1 MNILVKLKRQFI
13 AISMSLVAFVL
24 IVIFS
29 SILMFFYR
37 ILIVPEKNDLENSAI
52 EILINKYDVD
62 KRYNDMQ
69 QGKFVF
75 LYLKTDEGYKF
86 LDGSMKEPLSD
97 EQFNIIYKYLS
108 SREDSDG
115 YVNDGINAGKNILYM
130 KRDFMNTGNEYLALS
145 YTKTYMV
152 FSNLFKALLTAFMSA
167 LVLIFFVASF
177 LANWALRPVER
188 AWKLQKQFIG
198 DASHELKTPLTV
210 ILANLK
216 ILKRDES
223 LTAEQS
229 KWVDNTNDE
238 AIRMK
243 DLVEEMLYL
252 ARGDIENNKFN
263 GTDVNFSELVEE
275 VLLTFESL
283 AFEKGL
289 SLMYDNIE
297 EDIYCVGD
305 KQQLKRMLIILV
317 DNAVK
322 YSDPGNDINVY
333 LYKNDKKIFFKI
345 TSIGE
350 VIKAENAKKIFE
362 RFIRESESRARNSV
376 GGYGLGL
383 SIAKNIVENHKG
395 KIKWEP
401 YDDIGNSFIVELEG

>member
-1 MNILVKLKRQFI
+1 
-13 AISMSLVAFVL
+13 MSLVAFVL
-24 IVIFS
+24 ILIFS
-29 SILMFFYR
+29 SILLFIYKTSISQDVENLKIRATQVVNNLEDENGNDRKTKLIENEIFVYKEEKGQYRFFKSTNN
-37 ILIVPEKNDLENSAI
+37 L
-52 EILINKYDVD
+52 
-62 KRYNDMQ
+62 
-69 QGKFVF
+69 
-75 LYLKTDEGYKF
+75 
-86 LDGSMKEPLSD
+86 PLND
-97 EQFNIIYKYLS
+97 EQILHLNKYLS
-108 SREDSDG
+108 STEERNG
-115 YVNDGINAGKNILYM
+115 YVNDGTGNDKNILFL
-130 KRDFMNTGNEYLALS
+130 KLTDSLTGDQYLAFS
-145 YTKTYMV
+145 YSKTYMI
-152 FSNLFKALLTAFMSA
+152 FANLFRALLTAFITA
-167 LVLIFFVASF
+167 LILIFFIARF
-177 LANWALRPVER
+177 LANWALAPVER

-216 ILKRDES
+216 ILKRDEN
-223 LTAEQS
+223 LTTEQS

-238 AIRMK
+238 AVRMK

-252 ARGDIENNKFN
+252 ARGDVEGNKLNN
-263 GTDVNFSELVEE
+263 TDVNFSELVEE

-289 SLMYDNIE
+289 TLMYDNIE

-317 DNAVK
+317 DNAIK
-322 YSDPGNDINVY
+322 YSDAGNDINIY

-350 VIKAENAKKIFE
+350 VIKAENANKIFE

-383 SIAKNIVENHKG
+383 SIAKKIVENHKG

-401 YDDIGNSFIVELEG
+401 YEDIGNSFIVELEG

>member
-29 SILMFFYR
+29 SMLMFFYR
-37 ILIVPEKNDLENSAI
+37 TMITPEKGALENSAN
-52 EILINKYDVD
+52 EILLGRYDIK
-62 KRYNDMQ
+62 KRSDDITKGNLVY
-69 QGKFVF
+69 
-75 LYLKTDEGYKF
+75 LYLKNGNVYKF
-86 LDGSMKEPLSD
+86 VDGSMDMPLSE
-97 EQFNIIYKYLS
+97 EQFNIINKDLKS
-108 SREDSDG
+108 KEDVDG
-115 YVNDGINAGKNILYM
+115 YINDGINHGKNILYL
-130 KRDFMNTGNEYLALS
+130 KLQNTVTGEEYLALS
-145 YTKTYMV
+145 YTKTYKV
-152 FSNLFKALLTAFMSA
+152 FSNLFKALLTAFISA
-167 LVLIFFVASF
+167 LILIFFIARF
-177 LANWALRPVER
+177 LANWALKPVER

-216 ILKRDES
+216 ILKRDKS
-223 LTAEQS
+223 LTPEQS

-252 ARGDIENNKFN
+252 ARGDIEGNKVN
-263 GTDVNFSELVEE
+263 RTDVNFSELVEE

-289 SLMYDNIE
+289 SLMYENIE
-297 EDIYCVGD
+297 EDIYFIGD

-317 DNAVK
+317 DNAIK
-322 YSDPGNDINVY
+322 YSDPGNEINIY

-350 VIKAENAKKIFE
+350 VIKTENANKIFE

-383 SIAKNIVENHKG
+383 SIAKKIVENHKG